1 MKKFIC
7 ILLSAFMLVGM
18 CTVASAQTSIEA
30 KAEFSFDENA
40 IIVSGI
46 VNSARANIKLALEIN
61 DPNGKLIYADETV
74 AMFNESKTKV
84 EFKFKPIV
92 IHPQNMTGT
101 YTINVSGNRAGNAQP
116 ISYEFEGADNQ
127 LMALKAVVDA
137 QTTKN
142 DSALSLAI
150 GTYGTTLGID
160 NSTYGSLGA
169 DGVRAVNQIL
179 YSKTYTVPTEPLAEG
194 WIATVQQSLNNLRTD
209 FANALIIGEFNDVAT
224 DTDIKTWL
232 TSYGSAFDD
241 DDPLTDVSEDAL
253 YSYIAIAMEDVNK
266 LSTRIL
272 SSDLFLSMD
281 EIRTALYEQ
290 SLLSVI
296 ENRHFS
302 EGKKVFEK
310 FPSLFSVNLTKLNSL
325 SEVAKGNV
333 YANVKGAYSTVEKA
347 GNALNA
353 LIDKYYN
360 NSNSGNN
367 GHTGGSSYSGSSFD
381 GFYVGGNVNQQTT
394 STPTDVFEDLKD
406 AEWARTAVEFLTDKG
421 ILSGDGSGKFYP
433 NNDITRSEFIK
444 LVVLAVEADMNAA
457 APDFL
462 DVDSGAWYRPYVNA
476 ARAFGLV
483 QGDMNNCFNPNALIT
498 REDMA
503 VMVYRCYKIS
513 GDLGYKVTFADS
525 SDVSSYAGNAVAFLS
540 EKKIINGV
548 GNNKF
553 MPKANA
559 TRAEAI
565 QIIYNMLK
573 NVK

>member
-7 ILLSAFMLVGM
+7 ILLSAFMLIGM
-18 CTVASAQTSIEA
+18 CTVVSAQTSIDA
-30 KAEFSFDENA
+30 NAEYSFEKNA
-40 IIVSGI
+40 IIVSGT
-46 VNSARANIKLALEIN
+46 VNSARANVKLALEIN

-74 AMFNESKTKV
+74 AMFNEAKTEV
-84 EFKFKPIV
+84 EFEFEPII

-101 YTINVSGNRAGNAQP
+101 YTIHISGNRVGSAQP
-116 ISYEFEGADNQ
+116 ISYNFEGADNQ
-127 LMALKAVVDA
+127 LTALKAVVDA
-137 QTTKN
+137 QTAKN

-150 GTYGTTLGID
+150 ETYGTTLGID
-160 NSTYGSLGA
+160 HSTYGNLGK
-169 DGVRAVNQIL
+169 DGVRAVSQIL
-179 YSKTYTVPTEPLAEG
+179 YSKTYTVPTEPLAED
-194 WIATVQQSLNNLRTD
+194 WVTTIQQSLNSFRTD
-209 FANALIIGEFNDVAT
+209 FANALVIGDFNDAAT
-224 DTDIKTWL
+224 DTDINTWL
-232 TSYGSAFDD
+232 TSYGSAFAE
-241 DDPLTDVSEDAL
+241 DDPLTDVSEDDL
-253 YSYIAIAMEDVNK
+253 YSYIAVAMDDVNK

-272 SSDLFLSMD
+272 SIDLFLSMS

-302 EGKKVFEK
+302 EGKKIFEE
-310 FPSLFSVNLTKLNSL
+310 FPTLFEVNLTKLNSL

-347 GNALNA
+347 GEALNA

-360 NSNSGNN
+360 NSGSGKN
-367 GHTGGSSYSGSSFD
+367 GNTGGNSYAGSSFD
-381 GFYVGGNVNQQTT
+381 GFYAAGSVNQETT
-394 STPTDVFEDLKD
+394 GTLTDVFEDLKD
-406 AEWARTAVEFLTDKG
+406 AEWARTAVEHLADKG

-433 NNDITRSEFIK
+433 NNNITRSEFIK

-513 GDLGYKVTFADS
+513 EDLGYKVTFADS
-525 SDVSSYAGNAVAFLS
+525 SDVSSYANNAVAFLS
-540 EKKIINGV
+540 AKKIINGV
-548 GNNKF
+548 GDNKF